1 MSDLRIDLASL
12 LEQRASERPGRRFLT
27 LSGGAR
33 LTFGEFNAEVNR
45 VAHGLTALLL
55 PGDSVPC
62 MLLARTPCERT
73 ATSLRLGKQAVR
85 TADEASRGTDLAA
98 NIAAMLVCYARGSQ
112 QQAAARFTSKPQ
124 GSI

>member
-12 LEQRASERPGRRFLT
+12 LEQRAAELPDQPFLT

-33 LTFGEFNAEVNR
+33 LTAADMLSPGMVSAVMPGEDIESAAVE
-45 VAHGLTALLL
+45 
-55 PGDSVPC
+55 
-62 MLLARTPCERT
+62 LARTPCERT

-85 TADEASRGTDLAA
+85 TADEASRETDLAA
-98 NIAAMLVCYARGSQ
+98 DIAAMLVCYARGSQ
-112 QQAAARFTSKPQ
+112 QQATARFTSKPQ